1 VLAVVVTTAAAGVA
15 NKRAVGRVVAKL
27 WDDGGGWA
35 PAFICTLKKSDWLA
49 LDRAKAPPP

>member
-1 VLAVVVTTAAAGVA
+1 MLAVVVTTAAAGVA
-15 NKRAVGRVVAKL
+15 NKRAVGRVAKL

-35 PAFICTLKKSDWLA
+35 PAFICTLEKSDWLA